1 MTWGSILPAVWSFM
15 LAARAR
21 GLGTVWT
28 TAQAPLEREL
38 AAILDVPYRDVM
50 LAAFIPLAYTI
61 GTDFRPA
68 RRIPRDE
75 VLHWNRWSARQ
86 G

>member
-1 MTWGSILPAVWSFM
+1 M

-38 AAILDVPYRDVM
+38 AEALGVPYAEVM
-50 LAAFIPLAYTI
+50 LAAFIPLAFSI
-61 GTDFRPA
+61 GTDFKPA
-68 RRIPRDE
+68 RRIARE
-75 VLHWNRWSARQ
+75 EILHWDRW
-86 G
+86 